1 MFVSVAI
8 SVYLF
13 PSLQALQN
21 NCCNFL
27 SEEVENKELVSNVGR
42 SIFTDPIAW

>member
-1 MFVSVAI
+1 MFLSVAT
-8 SVYLF
+8 SVHLF
-13 PSLQALQN
+13 PSFQALQN

-27 SEEVENKELVSNVGR
+27 SEEVENKELVSNIGR